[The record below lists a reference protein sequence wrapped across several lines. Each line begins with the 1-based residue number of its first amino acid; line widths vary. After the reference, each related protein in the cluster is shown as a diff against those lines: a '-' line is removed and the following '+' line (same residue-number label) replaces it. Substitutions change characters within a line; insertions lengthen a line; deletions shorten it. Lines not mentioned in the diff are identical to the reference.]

1 MYGYYPPFIHF
12 EHASPPTL
20 SSNRD
25 LICLW
30 ALVFASNTERTYLFF
45 VFLSRK
51 FKPYKRLPRAS
62 RRV

>member
-1 MYGYYPPFIHF
+1 MYRYYPPFIHF

-45 VFLSRK
+45 CI
-51 FKPYKRLPRAS
+51 FK
-62 RRV
+62 